1 MNVPVPRPIIIAV
14 AALFS
19 SYHVVLALYS
29 LQPPPS
35 GEPYSWSPF
44 IVFGGIALYAVS
56 TIAVLLP
63 SRKTRMPIWLAAFAV
78 GSSVAIS
85 LLVTA
90 GLDPEREGGNG
101 YATWYVAAVGTLL
114 TIVAVRGRPGF
125 AWAGIAFLVIQTVLW
140 AGPFALAS
148 IGVIGDASWVG
159 IAHLLTNALAK
170 AVRDSQR
177 FAAAERGAAE
187 WQAAQEAHLN
197 ERQFRLGQTSVMA
210 LPMLRTIQQTG
221 GDLSPA
227 QRAECLHLEGA
238 IRDEIRGRKL
248 LNDGVREQVMLARR
262 RGTTVTLLDEGGIDD
277 LEGPELDRVLDSLAD
292 ALRRT
297 SADKVIVRTVPEG
310 SDVAV
315 TVVGLR
321 SSDDGSASLLGDS
334 LDDDEVELWLEIP
347 RVASSAVEP
356 TREPAGR

>member
-1 MNVPVPRPIIIAV
+1 MRVTVPRPLIILV

-19 SYHVVLALYS
+19 GYLIALGVYS
-29 LQPPPS
+29 LPFGFAS
-35 GEPYSWSPF
+35 SDEP
-44 IVFGGIALYAVS
+44 VIAAMVLYAVA
-56 TIAVLLP
+56 TVAVLIP
-63 SRKTRMPIWLAAFAV
+63 DKSARMPVWLAAFAV
-78 GSSVAIS
+78 GVTVVMPMLVNSV
-85 LLVTA
+85 
-90 GLDPEREGGNG
+90 LDPGREGGNG
-101 YATWYVAAVGTLL
+101 YATWYVAAIGTLM
-114 TIVAVRGRPGF
+114 TITAVRRRPGF
-125 AWAGIAFLVIQTVLW
+125 AWIGIGILVVTTVIW
-140 AGPFALAS
+140 AGPAGLVGL
-148 IGVIGDASWVG
+148 GVIGDASWVG

-177 FAAAERGAAE
+177 FAVAERGAAE

-197 ERQFRLGQTSVMA
+197 ERQFRLGQTTVMA

-221 GDLSPA
+221 GDLTAA

-248 LNDGVREQVMLARR
+248 LNDAVREQVMLARR

-277 LEGPELDRVLDSLAD
+277 LEGEELDRVLGALAD

-297 SADKVIVRTVPEG
+297 NADKVIARTVPEG

-347 RVASSAVEP
+347 RTP
-356 TREPAGR
+356 

>member
-1 MNVPVPRPIIIAV
+1 MRVTVPRPLIILV

-19 SYHVVLALYS
+19 GYLIVLGLYS
-29 LQPPPS
+29 LPFGFASSP
-35 GEPYSWSPF
+35 EP
-44 IVFGGIALYAVS
+44 VIAAMAIYAVA
-56 TIAVLLP
+56 TCAVLVP
-63 SRKTRMPIWLAAFAV
+63 DKRPRMPIWLAAFSV
-78 GSSVAIS
+78 GITVVMP
-85 LLVTA
+85 LLVTSV
-90 GLDPEREGGNG
+90 LDPQRPGGNG
-101 YATWYVAAVGTLL
+101 YATWYVAAIGTLM
-114 TIVAVRGRPGF
+114 TITAVRRRPGF
-125 AWAGIAFLVIQTVLW
+125 AWFGIGFLVVQTILW
-140 AGPFALAS
+140 AGPAGLAS
-148 IGVIGDASWVG
+148 LGVIGSASWVG
-159 IAHLLTNALAK
+159 VAHLLTNALAK

-177 FAAAERGAAE
+177 FAVAERGAAE

-197 ERQFRLGQTSVMA
+197 ERQFRLGQTTVMA

-221 GDLSPA
+221 GDLTAA

-248 LNDGVREQVMLARR
+248 LNDAVREQVMLARR
-262 RGTTVTLLDEGGIDD
+262 RGTTVNLLDEGGIDD
-277 LEGPELDRVLDSLAD
+277 LEGDDLDRVLGALAD

-297 SADKVIVRTVPEG
+297 NADKVIARTVPEG

-347 RVASSAVEP
+347 RTAPV
-356 TREPAGR
+356 